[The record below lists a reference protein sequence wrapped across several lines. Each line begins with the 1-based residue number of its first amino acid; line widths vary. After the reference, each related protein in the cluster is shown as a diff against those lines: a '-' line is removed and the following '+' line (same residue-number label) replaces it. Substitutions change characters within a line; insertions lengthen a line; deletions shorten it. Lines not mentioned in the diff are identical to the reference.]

1 MSAESPDPRARRRAR
16 AAQVARPACR
26 RGRERAVEPAPE
38 LDRRGPARLPD
49 PTGHE
54 RSRARAVRLRS
65 ASGAARNVGAHGYGP
80 PSSHQHR
87 PSAAA
92 SDRRASRLSP
102 ASSPVAV
109 ASPRAAIAAPR
120 LPFRV
125 RAAQL
130 GALSDSGQAVGIA
143 PGYFAEQGLDLQLV
157 PFSSP
162 SSALAALSAG
172 QLEAASVPITAELF
186 NALGR
191 GSGLKVVA
199 EA

>member
-26 RGRERAVEPAPE
+26 RGRERAVEPTPE

-92 SDRRASRLSP
+92 SDRRASRPLTGLFAGRGRLAASRNCCAALALPRAGRAARRAQRQRAGSRHSPRLLRRAGSGPSTSPVQLAQLSP
-102 ASSPVAV
+102 G
-109 ASPRAAIAAPR
+109 RAERRPA
-120 LPFRV
+120 
-125 RAAQL
+125 
-130 GALSDSGQAVGIA
+130 
-143 PGYFAEQGLDLQLV
+143 
-157 PFSSP
+157 
-162 SSALAALSAG
+162 
-172 QLEAASVPITAELF
+172 
-186 NALGR
+186 R
-191 GSGLKVVA
+191 GC
-199 EA
+199 